1 MSTVKRKALY
11 IRVPEDLRLALVE
24 QASGQGVS
32 LNTLLVALLA
42 GSIGFTLDSPSDA
55 HGNADSGGRQDPVG
69 RQRARRATTS

>member
-1 MSTVKRKALY
+1 MPVKRKALY

-24 QASGQGVS
+24 QANGQGVS

-42 GSIGFTLDSPSDA
+42 GSIGFTLDSPTDEPGS
-55 HGNADSGGRQDPVG
+55 ADSGDTPDPSS

>member
-1 MSTVKRKALY
+1 MPVKRKALY

-24 QASGQGVS
+24 QASDQGVS

-55 HGNADSGGRQDPVG
+55 HGNADSGDTPSPSARE
-69 RQRARRATTS
+69 RARRATTS